1 MFNGMLDM
9 RNTEQKLY
17 LTENA
22 NPAHSRNYPVP
33 KLH

>member
-9 RNTEQKLY
+9 RNTAQKLY
-17 LTENA
+17 LKDNED
-22 NPAHSRNYPVP
+22 PAHSRNYPVP